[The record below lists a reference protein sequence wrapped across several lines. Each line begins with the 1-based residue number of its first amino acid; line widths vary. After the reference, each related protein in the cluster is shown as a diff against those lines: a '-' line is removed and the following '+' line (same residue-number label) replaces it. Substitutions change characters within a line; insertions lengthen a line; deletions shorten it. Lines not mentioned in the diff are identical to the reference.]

1 MGGGIIPGEPEDSN
15 SYRAELGGILGK
27 YQRSREKLKHKI
39 FRNKHTHYRGM

>member
-15 SYRAELGGILGK
+15 SYRAELGGILDK
-27 YQRSREKLKHKI
+27 YQCSCGKLKHRI